1 MVSSEAP
8 LEQGSANKRIS
19 GDDWLNPEEQ
29 RSWRL
34 YLQFQRMFAER
45 LSAELAEH
53 GVDFSDYEVL
63 ALLSEAP
70 DRQLRMFELASVV
83 VSAPSRLTYRIDQLV
98 RRGLVERIACDT
110 DRRGSFAHLTDD
122 GLALVFAAAPIH
134 VAGVRRYL
142 FDLLA
147 PGELAAM
154 TAVLMRSLP
163 LLQVDDPKTVEE

>member
-1 MVSSEAP
+1 LGFSLSSS
-8 LEQGSANKRIS
+8 GS
-19 GDDWLNPEEQ
+19 WLNANEQ
-29 RSWRL
+29 HAWRL
-34 YLQFQRMFAER
+34 FLQFQRTFAER
-45 LSAELAEH
+45 LSADMAEH

-70 DRQLRMFELASVV
+70 EQQLRMFELAAMV

-110 DRRGSFAHLTDD
+110 DRRGSFAHLTQA
-122 GLALVFAAAPIH
+122 GLDLVLTAAPVH

-147 PGELAAM
+147 PDELAAM
-154 TAVLMRSLP
+154 IGMLARSLP
-163 LLQVDDPKTVEE
+163 LLRADEAGEDKSDAARIGE